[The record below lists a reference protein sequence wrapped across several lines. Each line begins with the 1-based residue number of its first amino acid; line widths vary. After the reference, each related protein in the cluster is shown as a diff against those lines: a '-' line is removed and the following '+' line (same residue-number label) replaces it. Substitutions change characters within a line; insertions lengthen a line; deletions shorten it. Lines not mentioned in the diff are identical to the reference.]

1 MDTFRSF
8 SHQLIS
14 LAEKKNQKTQNKTKQ
29 NKINEKQGYAKNKFA
44 DKTIVSVWMLFNAK

>member
-14 LAEKKNQKTQNKTKQ
+14 LAEKKKPKKPKTKQ
-29 NKINEKQGYAKNKFA
+29 NKNNEKQGYAKNKLA
-44 DKTIVSVWMLFNAK
+44 DKTIVSV

>member
-44 DKTIVSVWMLFNAK
+44 DKTIVSV